1 MIRSLLYV
9 PASEPRFVEK
19 AHTRGADA
27 VILDLEDAVA
37 PSRKAAAREA
47 LADGVAQ
54 AGQSGATIYVRI
66 NAEPEL
72 RFLDAEA
79 ACRAGAAGLLV
90 PKTGSAAELAELA
103 GRLDPVERELG
114 RPAME
119 FVALI
124 EDPAALLDARAIAAA
139 PRVVALALGS
149 EDFATATGAV
159 PTPETL
165 RLPKLLLH
173 YAAKAAGLRSYGLL
187 RSVAD
192 YRDVEAMMASARE
205 ARAFGFDGASCI
217 HPAVV
222 PILNQAFAP
231 SEEELAWARKVV
243 EADADARREG
253 KGAYLVDGRF
263 VDAPVVE
270 RARRMLGRAAPGPN
284 SPAGGDR

>member
-9 PASEPRFVEK
+9 PASEPRFIEK

-37 PSRKAAAREA
+37 PSRKAAARDA
-47 LADGVAQ
+47 LADSVAQ
-54 AGQSGATIYVRI
+54 AGQSGAVIYVRI

-79 ACRAGAAGLLV
+79 ACRAGAA
-90 PKTGSAAELAELA
+90 
-103 GRLDPVERELG
+103 LG
-114 RPAME
+114 RQPLE
-119 FVALI
+119 FVPLI

-149 EDFATATGAV
+149 EDFATATGAL

-192 YRDVEAMMASARE
+192 YRDVEGMTASARE

-222 PILNQAFAP
+222 PILNAAFAP
-231 SEEELAWARKVV
+231 SEEELAWARQVV
-243 EADADARREG
+243 EADTAAQRDG

-270 RARRMLGRAAPGPN
+270 RARRILATAR
-284 SPAGGDR
+284 

>member
-9 PASEPRFVEK
+9 PASEPRFIEK

-37 PSRKAAAREA
+37 PSRKAAARDA
-47 LADGVAQ
+47 LAESVAQ
-54 AGQSGATIYVRI
+54 AGQSGAVVYVRI
-66 NAEPEL
+66 NAELEL

-79 ACRAGAAGLLV
+79 ACRAGAAGLMV
-90 PKTGSAAELAELA
+90 AKAAAAAELAELA
-103 GRLDPVERELG
+103 GRIEPIERKLG
-114 RPAME
+114 RAPME
-119 FVALI
+119 FIPLI
-124 EDPAALLDARAIAAA
+124 EDPAALLDARAIAVA
-139 PRVVALALGS
+139 PRIVALALGG

-192 YRDVEAMMASARE
+192 FRDIEGMIAAARE

-222 PILNQAFAP
+222 PILNEAFAP
-231 SEEELAWARKVV
+231 SEEELAWARKVI
-243 EADADARREG
+243 EADAAAKREG
-253 KGAYLVDGRF
+253 KGAYMVDGRF
-263 VDAPVVE
+263 VDAPIVE
-270 RARRMLGRAAPGPN
+270 RARRVLAA
-284 SPAGGDR
+284 AR

>member
-9 PASEPRFVEK
+9 PASEPRFIEK

-47 LADGVAQ
+47 LKDSVTQ
-54 AGQSGATIYVRI
+54 AGRSGAVVYVRI

-79 ACRAGAAGLLV
+79 ACRAGAAGLMV
-90 PKTGSAAELAELA
+90 AKAAAAAELTELA
-103 GRLDPVERELG
+103 ARLEPIERELG
-114 RPAME
+114 HAPME
-119 FVALI
+119 LIPLI

-139 PRVVALALGS
+139 PRVVALALGG

-192 YRDVEAMMASARE
+192 FRDIEGMIAAARE

-222 PILNQAFAP
+222 SILNEAFAP
-231 SEEELAWARKVV
+231 SEEELAWARKVI
-243 EADADARREG
+243 EADAAAQREG
-253 KGAYLVDGRF
+253 KGAYMVDGRF
-263 VDAPVVE
+263 VDAPIVE
-270 RARRMLGRAAPGPN
+270 RARRVLAA
-284 SPAGGDR
+284 AR

>member
-37 PSRKAAAREA
+37 TSRKAAARDA
-47 LADGVAQ
+47 LADSVAQ

-79 ACRAGAAGLLV
+79 ACRAGSAGLLV

-103 GRLDPVERELG
+103 GRLEPIERELG

-139 PRVVALALGS
+139 PRVAALALGS

-192 YRDVEAMMASARE
+192 YRDVEAMTASARE

-243 EADADARREG
+243 EADADARRDG

-284 SPAGGDR
+284 SRAGGDR

>member
-9 PASEPRFVEK
+9 PASEPRFIEK

-47 LADGVAQ
+47 LAESVAQ
-54 AGQSGATIYVRI
+54 AGKAGAVVYVRI

-79 ACRAGAAGLLV
+79 ACRAGATGLMV
-90 PKTGSAAELAELA
+90 AKAAAAAELAELA
-103 GRLDPVERELG
+103 GRLEPIEREIG
-114 RPAME
+114 RAPME
-119 FVALI
+119 FIPLI
-124 EDPAALLDARAIAAA
+124 EDPAALLDARAIASA
-139 PRVVALALGS
+139 PRVVALALGG
-149 EDFATATGAV
+149 EDFATATGAL

-192 YRDVEAMMASARE
+192 FRDIDGMTAAARE

-231 SEEELAWARKVV
+231 SAEELAWARKVV
-243 EADADARREG
+243 EADAAAQREG
-253 KGAYLVDGRF
+253 KGAYMVDGRF
-263 VDAPVVE
+263 VDAPIVE
-270 RARRMLGRAAPGPN
+270 RARRVLAMAR
-284 SPAGGDR
+284 